1 MHSFKGMTQDLSISK
16 ANSDYYFDAFNI
28 RITARENNTLMSVT
42 NEKGNV
48 PMKDSGGN
56 DITFEGAYIGHA
68 VINKYLVLFTTNNGV
83 DRIYRFLYDGSVM
96 TTTKLFEGNLGFDI
110 EHPIE
115 TLTDYENEDVQKVY
129 WTDGKNQPR
138 VINIVG
144 EITDSNAQFDFS
156 PTLELKEEISI
167 TKNIGEGLYTAGTV
181 QYLFTYLNQFGI
193 ETKPFYVSP
202 LYYITHSDRGAIAD
216 TSVSNNFTIT
226 MNNLDLQ
233 AKYVNIYSIHR
244 SSEGT
249 TPEAKLV
256 ARIAPQGTPR
266 NEYVWNIGNLYEV
279 KVKVYDN
286 NGFVREDTLDT
297 TLGHSYQYPIS
308 SSDAFTYIILTIGQ
322 TSYRINIP
330 EGKSIVIQTCMPEDG
345 MLRCFI
351 PHSSSDINPSDSF
364 SVYNGTLTYI
374 DKGDTGES
382 VNPTDLYYLGAENIV
397 VQTMTDKDQTLFLGN
412 IELKNLKPSDA
423 LKTACREL
431 TVEWENKE
439 GIDLADVTNTYYK
452 YNLQLHKSS
461 QDVKTFKYG
470 ETYRLGL
477 QFQDSNG
484 VWSEPLWVC
493 DTVNNVH
500 IKYNTD
506 YTKFELV
513 GAAASL
519 TNTLVNAAI
528 SLGYKKAR
536 PVVAEAGILDRTCL
550 CQGILCPTVFNVEDR
565 LENAPFVQSSWYA
578 RPDITIKLGCRY
590 YVFKRIDSDASHYF
604 DADIIGNTFSVT
616 LRTGGPTYTFK
627 VDYIIQ
633 EGNDNNNITAH
644 LVGINPDPSGHSP
657 ETLNTEDV
665 SDIFSEGIVL
675 LPFYISFGDMQV
687 LYRFDSMH
695 WSNSNPFRI
704 PYLAGKG
711 NYNEF
716 RHNIELPNGGA
727 LNSEIQNSF
736 LDELGYSKHVYLD
749 YTKGNENINKSL
761 ATEWENKNSHN
772 FFVDSNIVTLHS
784 PDLEMSESLFS
795 IDTTPYKLRI
805 VGLIELSG
813 FISDTDIQVESGP
826 NNFYK
831 LTDIGSNN
839 TASNIWSEIFPGIV
853 NIYDSGNVTFEA
865 TDERAS
871 GLYNAS
877 IGTYNID
884 NLYGGN
890 ARISTPCW
898 IDSPMQEYTDMENKT
913 QYTPTPFKA
922 SYIVYPWHRSGALN
936 NSGVEAPESTSILK
950 SKQLSNLRFAAYTK
964 YIDYTHIDDV
974 DLDISGIS
982 LFNNVDSNIIKI
994 PAPENSELPDLV
1006 YNGEFDK
1013 IITSGDTYPIYF
1025 SGIANS
1031 DSWDHNIITS
1041 QRFSDYKKVFYGKT
1055 ESSGGGGSYICN
1067 ITPNEGSEG
1076 VRIAYKSTPHY
1087 VMSLNYLSKNVPKIL
1102 PTLGKSKGTS
1112 FEAFNPITVPN
1123 PDPEY
1128 TNEGYYPFWKNPLIP
1143 SDESAYSISQDVL
1156 DPAIFG
1162 YNRDLVTNPISY
1174 LFIGEVYNDN
1184 VQNRFGGTSDIAIQ
1198 NNKWIPAGEP
1208 VDLVANTEVKWTEG
1222 DTYFQRYDCLKTYPY
1237 SLEYTN
1243 SMTEIVSFMCETRVN
1258 IDGRTDRNRG
1268 QTNNLNMTPENFNL
1282 INEGYTQSNQFFNY
1296 KQLDDRFKLNKF
1308 PSQITWTTSKTAGAL
1323 VDNWTRVTLANT
1335 LDLEGSLGEIT
1346 ALEKLGDNIIS
1357 FQTDG
1362 ISHIIYNPNV
1372 QINTTNG
1379 LPIEIANSG
1388 KVQGK
1393 RYLQRNVGCQN
1404 KWSIVTSDK
1413 EIYFIDNNKKS
1424 IYALSTDGSLISLTS
1439 KLGMSKWISDNNSN
1453 KVWNPRDAENFRTY
1467 YDRGHDDVYFV
1478 NKDTCLCF
1486 SAPISQF
1493 TSFMS
1498 YNNVPAMFN
1507 IDDELFSIYGNNI
1520 WNHFKGEYNSF
1531 YGETEG
1537 YYITIIDN
1545 DNEPYTK
1552 TYNTIEYRG
1561 DVYKNGELQNFNTF
1575 DTVRVSNEYQDT
1587 QEVSIARTF
1596 NRPSSLSKKF
1606 RIWRISIPRD
1616 ASNYRDRIVNP
1627 WVKITLGKYHPENEN
1642 IELHDLAVEYFL

>member
-56 DITFEGAYIGHA
+56 NITFEGTYLGHA
-68 VINKYLVLFTTNNGV
+68 VINKYLVLFTTNNEGV

-96 TTTKLFEGNLGFDI
+96 TTTKLFEGNLGFDV

-138 VINIVG
+138 VINIIG
-144 EITDSNAQFDFS
+144 EISDSNTQFDFS
-156 PTLELKEEISI
+156 SALELKEEVTI
-167 TKNIGEGLYTAGTV
+167 TKNIGEGLYTAGTI

-193 ETKPFYVSP
+193 ESKPFYVSP
-202 LYYITHSDRGAIAD
+202 LYYITHSNRGAVAD
-216 TSVSNNFTIT
+216 TSVSNNFTIRIDNIDT
-226 MNNLDLQ
+226 Q
-233 AKYVNIYSIHR
+233 AKYLNIYSIHR

-249 TPEAKLV
+249 TPEVKLV
-256 ARIAPQGTPR
+256 ARVHPDITATTTTMYTWFVSNPAVTIRRYNNQGFI
-266 NEYVWNIGNLYEV
+266 EEVNLSI
-279 KVKVYDN
+279 N
-286 NGFVREDTLDT
+286 
-297 TLGHSYQYPIS
+297 S
-308 SSDAFTYIILTIGQ
+308 STDVTYTDCTYIIITVSGN
-322 TSYRINIP
+322 SYRINIP
-330 EGKSIVIQTCMPEDG
+330 RGSNGIRLK
-345 MLRCFI
+345 
-351 PHSSSDINPSDSF
+351 INPTDISELQCFLGSGGEF
-364 SVYNGTLTYI
+364 EVYTPLTYI

-397 VQTMTDKDQTLFLGN
+397 AQTMTDKDQTLFLGN
-412 IELKNLKPSDA
+412 IELKNLKPSDE
-423 LKTACREL
+423 LKAACREL
-431 TVEWENKE
+431 TVTWENKE

-452 YNLQLHKSS
+452 YNIQLHRSS

-477 QFQDSNG
+477 QFQDTNG

-493 DTVNNVH
+493 DSVNDVH
-500 IKYNTD
+500 VKYNTD
-506 YTKFELV
+506 GTKFELV
-513 GAAASL
+513 GAEANLTSL
-519 TNTLVNAAI
+519 TNIAT

-565 LENAPFVQSSWYA
+565 AQNAPFAQSSWYA
-578 RPDITIKLGCRY
+578 RPDITVQLGCY
-590 YVFKRIDSDASHYF
+590 SYIFKPISTPIINESIVGQSISVTATDSTTVYWFRVDSLITSGSRAGDLTVHLESISSAPTSSPEYLNGLNVK
-604 DADIIGNTFSVT
+604 DPPTGIPALPTTFSVS
-616 LRTGGPTYTFK
+616 
-627 VDYIIQ
+627 DYDY
-633 EGNDNNNITAH
+633 EC
-644 LVGINPDPSGHSP
+644 
-657 ETLNTEDV
+657 
-665 SDIFSEGIVL
+665 SEAL
-675 LPFYISFGDMQV
+675 W
-687 LYRFDSMH
+687 R
-695 WSNSNPFRI
+695 WNNPFRM
-704 PYLAGKG
+704 PYTLDKG

-716 RHNIELPNGGA
+716 RHNESLPSSGSF
-727 LNSEIQNSF
+727 NSEIQNS
-736 LDELGYSKHVYLD
+736 GIVPKTYSSGVYLD
-749 YTKGNENINKSL
+749 FTKGNENANQSII
-761 ATEWENKNSHN
+761 TEWSNANSHN
-772 FFVDSNIVTLHS
+772 FFVDRSVVTLHS

-805 VGLIELSG
+805 IGIAELSG
-813 FISDTDIQVESGP
+813 FISDTNIQVKSGP
-826 NNFYK
+826 NNFYELVQADVNSVPAK
-831 LTDIGSNN
+831 ATF
-839 TASNIWSEIFPGIV
+839 TAS
-853 NIYDSGNVTFEA
+853 
-865 TDERAS
+865 DEVAS
-871 GLYNAS
+871 GLYDTN
-877 IGTYNID
+877 IGVYNID

-890 ARISTPCW
+890 SRISTPCW
-898 IDSPMQEYTDMENKT
+898 IDSPMQKYTDMENKT

-922 SYIVYPWHRSGALN
+922 SYIVYPWHRSGPLN
-936 NSGVEAPESTSILK
+936 NSGVDAQKSTSILE

-964 YIDYTHIDDV
+964 YLDYNDIDEGNLDV
-974 DLDISGIS
+974 SGIS
-982 LFNNVDSNIIKI
+982 LFNNTDSNIIKI
-994 PAPENSELPDLV
+994 PAPKNSGLPDLV
-1006 YNGEFDK
+1006 YEGEFDK
-1013 IITSGDTYPIYF
+1013 IITSGSTYPIYF

-1031 DSWDHNIITS
+1031 SYFDHKIVGKE
-1041 QRFSDYKKVFYGKT
+1041 RFSNYADVFSRVAT
-1055 ESSGGGGSYICN
+1055 PSESGSNYVCN
-1067 ITPNEGSEG
+1067 ITPTEGSEG

-1087 VMSLNYLSKNVPKIL
+1087 VMGLNYISENNPVIL
-1102 PTLGKSKGTS
+1102 PTLGN
-1112 FEAFNPITVPN
+1112 FNTPIVPHELN
-1123 PDPEY
+1123 LSSNMD
-1128 TNEGYYPFWKNPLIP
+1128 YYPYWKGSIID
-1143 SDESAYSISQDVL
+1143 SDESAYNISQSVL
-1156 DPAIFG
+1156 DPTWFDESYTQEFLKA
-1162 YNRDLVTNPISY
+1162 NPISY
-1174 LFIGEVYNDN
+1174 LFIGEIYNDN

-1208 VDLVANTEVKWTEG
+1208 IDLTNSTVVKWTEG

-1268 QTNNLNMTPENFNL
+1268 QTNNLTMTPENFNL

-1335 LDLEGSLGEIT
+1335 LDLEGSLGEVT
-1346 ALEKLGDNIIS
+1346 ALEKLGDNVIA

-1439 KLGMSKWISDNNSN
+1439 KLGMSKWMSDNNSN

-1507 IDDELFSIYGNNI
+1507 IDDELFSIYGDKI
-1520 WNHFKGEYNSF
+1520 WNHFKGNYNSF
-1531 YGETEG
+1531 YEETKP
-1537 YYITIIDN
+1537 YYITVIDN

-1561 DVYKNGELQNFNTF
+1561 DVYKNGKLQNFNTF

-1616 ASNYRDRIVNP
+1616 ASNHRDRIVNP
-1627 WVKITLGKYHPENEN
+1627 WVKITLKKQYPENEN